1 VAPILTIA
9 GGAVVV
15 LGSLLPWFELRA
27 NPERFGGAGGAI
39 SRSVGG
45 LQTSQGT
52 LLLVIGVVLVVFGAV
67 MFAVPGRSARF
78 TIALLAALGALFAA
92 AVALYNALTPT
103 SQAIDAISSELGPAG
118 IAARRF
124 VEGLFDR
131 GFISIDAAIGLWLV
145 VLGALVALV
154 GSVLSFLG
162 ARSGEPQPIAA
173 WAGSSSQMPATA
185 APESPAGPV
194 SEGREPPAGP

>member
-1 VAPILTIA
+1 
-9 GGAVVV
+9 
-15 LGSLLPWFELRA
+15 
-27 NPERFGGAGGAI
+27 
-39 SRSVGG
+39 
-45 LQTSQGT
+45 
-52 LLLVIGVVLVVFGAV
+52 
-67 MFAVPGRSARF
+67 
-78 TIALLAALGALFAA
+78 
-92 AVALYNALTPT
+92 LYNALSPT

-154 GSVLSFLG
+154 GSVLSVLG
-162 ARSGEPQPIAA
+162 ARSGEPQPIGRGAI
-173 WAGSSSQMPATA
+173 AGWSSQMPANA
-185 APESPAGPV
+185 APEPPAGPV